1 MHLLTVASFFSW
13 VVALAW
19 TGRTLNALG
28 KLRRV
33 PNLLDL
39 PALDLS
45 AQGGLGVLLPSGFKA
60 PEALPPVRPA
70 LTVIVPA
77 RNEAASIERTLRSL
91 LEQTVP
97 VEIIAVDDRSE
108 DATGAIMDRV
118 AAEAVA
124 GGRSLRVI
132 HVEELPA
139 GWMGKTHAMALAAR
153 QATTDWLL
161 FTDGDILYRPDAIER
176 TMRFAA
182 KERADHVVLMPTLI
196 LKTMGERMMVSIFQS
211 LSLWSWKPW
220 KIADPKAKRDSI
232 GVGAF
237 NLMRTEVYRAVGGF
251 EAQRLEVLEDLRLG
265 FEIKWSGYRQRVVFG
280 RGLISVHWAAGALG
294 LVHNL
299 TKNVFAVF
307 RFRPLVLAGAC
318 AGLGVLCFG
327 PLAGLFGPMAMVL
340 ASVLSLVM
348 LWLLYF
354 DTGRRFTG
362 VSSFYFLTLPLA
374 VVLLLYAMLRSM
386 MVTLLRGGVT
396 WRGTFYPLGELRK
409 HAGPLR

>member
-1 MHLLTVASFFSW
+1 MHLLTVAILLSW
-13 VVALAW
+13 VVAAAW
-19 TGRTLNALG
+19 MARALNVLS

-33 PNLLDL
+33 PDLLEW
-39 PALDLS
+39 
-45 AQGGLGVLLPSGFKA
+45 SGQDEA
-60 PEALPPVRPA
+60 AVPVPEAVMASAARPSLRA
-70 LTVIVPA
+70 TVIVPA
-77 RNEAASIERTLRSL
+77 RNEAESIEQTLRSL
-91 LEQTVP
+91 LAQTVP
-97 VEIIAVDDRSE
+97 VEIIAVDDRSA

-118 AAEAVA
+118 AAEAE
-124 GGRSLRVI
+124 GIGRLRVI
-132 HVEELPA
+132 HVQDLPE
-139 GWMGKTHAMALAAR
+139 GWMGKTHAMTLAAR
-153 QATTDWLL
+153 QATTGWLL
-161 FTDGDILYRPDAIER
+161 FTDGDILYRADAIER
-176 TMRFAA
+176 ALRFAER
-182 KERADHVVLMPTLI
+182 ERADHVVLMPTLI
-196 LKTMGERMMVSIFQS
+196 MKTMGERMMVSIFQS

-237 NLMRTEVYRAVGGF
+237 NLIRSEVYHSVGGF

-265 FEIKWSGYRQRVVFG
+265 FEVKQRGYRQRVVFG
-280 RGLISVHWAAGALG
+280 RGLIRVHWAAGALG

-318 AGLGVLCFG
+318 AGLGVLCLA
-327 PLAGLFGPMAMVL
+327 PLAGLFGPVRMEA
-340 ASVLSLVM
+340 ASIISLFM

-362 VSSFYFLTLPLA
+362 VSSFYILTLPLA

-386 MVTLLRGGVT
+386 TVTLAQGGVV
-396 WRGTFYPLGELRK
+396 WRGTFYPLPELKK